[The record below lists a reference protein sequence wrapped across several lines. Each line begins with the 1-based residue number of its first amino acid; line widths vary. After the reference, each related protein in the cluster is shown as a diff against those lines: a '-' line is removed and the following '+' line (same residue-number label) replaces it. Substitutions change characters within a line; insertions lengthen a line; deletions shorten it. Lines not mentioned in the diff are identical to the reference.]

1 MKPQPAM
8 LWNVGIGESQI
19 VYHDARMDGMT
30 LATPVYKTQAEGL
43 ETLEILRTTNLEY
56 ILQSQE
62 VH

>member
-8 LWNVGIGESQI
+8 LWNVGREFQI
-19 VYHDARMDGMT
+19 IYHDTRMDGMT

-43 ETLEILRTTNLEY
+43 ETLEILRTTNLDY